1 MDYTLQELSNKLG
14 IPEFP
19 ERREMLYYYNDENN
33 TRLGGHGEIRLE
45 DSSRLFTAN
54 LYHARK
60 DYIDDEGVEH
70 KLYEET
76 MQIQACRMGN
86 GDIFRIVHIEIDG
99 KEQSPTDPA
108 VVELGFAI
116 FHSRIVDIN
125 FGMVK
130 QSFGLLDEKR
140 ENKAVKKLDT
150 SVFEKSQGVVIP
162 FPSKKK
168 HGLAI

>member
-1 MDYTLQELSNKLG
+1 MDYTLEELSKKLG
-14 IPEFP
+14 IPDFP
-19 ERREMLYYYNDENN
+19 EREEMLYYYNDENN
-33 TRLGGHGEIRLE
+33 TRIGGHGEIRLE
-45 DSSRLFTAN
+45 DGGRLFTAN

-76 MQIQACRMGN
+76 MQINACRMGG

-108 VVELGFAI
+108 LVELSFAV
-116 FHSRIVDIN
+116 FYSRIIDIN

-130 QSFGLLDEKR
+130 QSFGLLDTKR
-140 ENKAVKKLDT
+140 ENKINNSQNLDI
-150 SVFEKSQGVVIP
+150 SQKTGGVVVP
-162 FPSKKK
+162 FPSKKR
-168 HGLAI
+168 GLAI